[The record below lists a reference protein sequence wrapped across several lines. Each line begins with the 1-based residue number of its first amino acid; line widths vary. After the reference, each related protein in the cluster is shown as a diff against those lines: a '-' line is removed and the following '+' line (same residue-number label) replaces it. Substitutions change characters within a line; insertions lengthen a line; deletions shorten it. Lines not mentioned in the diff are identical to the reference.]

1 MRPKWQRLS
10 TLPFLAW
17 TIATGAAAADTPAL
31 GSDGWHT
38 WRVPAAATAGEWCC
52 YTWNRGRPIGKGCN
66 LDEDEHDFG
75 SIDGQLGKS
84 SQMQLYV
91 RLADRQVEEI
101 RVMNPRCPVTSSTE
115 ITDLGVLTSAD
126 SVSWLSGFVRAEGD
140 LTQEALTAISTH
152 VTAVPVLIDVVRN
165 PALTMDTREQAL
177 FWLAVNGDDDAM
189 DFFDRLLGAA
199 QNYQ

>member
-1 MRPKWQRLS
+1 MRQTIFRLGVFI
-10 TLPFLAW
+10 FLYS
-17 TIATGAAAADTPAL
+17 AAPGLAADTPAL

-38 WRVPAAATAGEWCC
+38 WRVAAAPTAREWCC
-52 YTWNRGRPIGKGCN
+52 YTWNRGRPVGKGCN
-66 LDEDEHDFG
+66 LDRDEHDFG

-91 RLADRQVEEI
+91 RLADRQVQEI
-101 RVMNPRCPVTSSTE
+101 RVMNPRCPVTSSSR
-115 ITDLGVLTSAD
+115 ITDLGVLSSTD
-126 SVSWLSGFVRAEGD
+126 SVDWLSRFVRVEGER
-140 LTQEALTAISTH
+140 TQEALTAISTH
-152 VTAVPVLIDVVRN
+152 ESGVPVLIDVVRN

-199 QNYQ
+199 Q